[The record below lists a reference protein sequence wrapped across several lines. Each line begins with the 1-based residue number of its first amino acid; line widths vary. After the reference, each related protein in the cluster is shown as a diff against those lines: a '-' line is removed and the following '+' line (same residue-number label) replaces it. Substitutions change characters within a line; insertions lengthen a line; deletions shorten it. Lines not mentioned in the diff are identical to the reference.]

1 MKFDSNDRKPL
12 RVCQYCLQEIESHE
26 GRQRYKTTYVDED
39 DLEESKCDWC
49 EETGNDVLYE
59 IVPERPR
66 KSKKIRSNTMIKYP
80 KSKKVM
86 ASNTKENP
94 LAEIAK
100 EPILEFPDGSYLYVK
115 WNNGKLTAGG
125 VTNTGMIPE
134 YEMDYDSDISVDQ
147 NLNNFYDYIIEQTP
161 ELMDEV
167 ESATHPITAATRAKK
182 DISGL
187 ADEIVD
193 GLENLLIAL
202 RSVPNP
208 EEYYDDNDLDDIQRV
223 IDRLNDISMKW
234 DYDWERN

>member
-1 MKFDSNDRKPL
+1 MSKPL
-12 RVCQYCLQEIESHE
+12 RVCEYCLQEIESHE
-26 GRQRYKTTYVDED
+26 GRQRYKTIYVDEED
-39 DLEESKCDWC
+39 EKESKCDWC
-49 EETGNDVLYE
+49 EESGNDTLYE
-59 IVPERPR
+59 IAPERSR
-66 KSKKIRSNTMIKYP
+66 RAVRESCNMKKIVKHP
-80 KSKKVM
+80 KSKVM
-86 ASNTKENP
+86 ASNIEENP
-94 LAEIAK
+94 LAGIDRQ
-100 EPILEFPDGSYLYVK
+100 PIIEFPNGDYLYVEYK
-115 WNNGKLTAGG
+115 DGKLSAGG

-134 YEMDYDSDISVDQ
+134 YEMNYDNDISVDQ

-161 ELMDEV
+161 DLMDEV